1 MSGVCLNFPRK
12 VNQNDQSQKVFFYTF
27 ATFVLGPVVQWI
39 EYLPTGRQGSFL
51 VFVTIMYFVYA
62 IRSLVDGRIYVGMTN
77 DVAKRLSEHNAGK
90 TKSTK
95 GYTPWQLIY
104 TESLPLHTQAR
115 VREKYLK
122 SGVGK
127 EFLKAMAP

>member
-1 MSGVCLNFPRK
+1 VSDKEYFLYLCQRYFGL
-12 VNQNDQSQKVFFYTF
+12 
-27 ATFVLGPVVQWI
+27 VVQRI
-39 EYLPTGRQGSFL
+39 EYLPAGRQGSFL

-95 GYTPWQLIY
+95 GYTPWHSIY
-104 TESLPLHTQAR
+104 TESLPLRTQAR

-122 SGVGK
+122 SGVGR

>member
-1 MSGVCLNFPRK
+1 MDRIPAC
-12 VNQNDQSQKVFFYTF
+12 
-27 ATFVLGPVVQWI
+27 
-39 EYLPTGRQGSFL
+39 RQGSFL

-62 IRSLVDGRIYVGMTN
+62 IRSLIDGRIYVGMTN

-104 TESLPLHTQAR
+104 TESLPLRTQAR

-127 EFLKAMAP
+127 ELLKAMAS